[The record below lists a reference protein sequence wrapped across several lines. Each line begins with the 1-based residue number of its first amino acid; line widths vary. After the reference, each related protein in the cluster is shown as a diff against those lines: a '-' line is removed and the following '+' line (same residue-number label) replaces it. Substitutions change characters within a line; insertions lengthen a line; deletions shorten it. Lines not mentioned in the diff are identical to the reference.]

1 MMKAI
6 EYDGDLN
13 SYLGEYDYQPDLT
26 KKLDG
31 IGSECLTQEYIN
43 EIVLWKVNRYV
54 HGDQELIHN
63 LNILKTL
70 RNGEH
75 REGIDALNLLLE
87 THGVD
92 LPMASTLLRF
102 RNPHV
107 FQIIDQHA
115 YRAVY
120 GSKYPLYSYS
130 KKTLKITTYFDY
142 LDKLIELCRVKA
154 IEFIS
159 SDRLLYMFDKKH
171 NGKL

>member
-1 MMKAI
+1 MKAI
-6 EYDGDLN
+6 EFNGDLN
-13 SYLGEYDYQPDLT
+13 AYLKEYDYQPELT
-26 KKLDG
+26 EKLDR
-31 IGSECLTQEYIN
+31 IGNQNITQTTIN

-54 HGDQELIHN
+54 RANHELIHK
-63 LNILKTL
+63 LNALTSL

-75 REGIDALNLLLE
+75 RQGIEALISLLE

-102 RNPHV
+102 RNPLV

-120 GSKYPLYSYS
+120 GSKYPLYAGSP
-130 KKTLKITTYFDY
+130 TTRKIATYNDY
-142 LDKLIELCRVKA
+142 LDKLIELCRVKS

>member
-1 MMKAI
+1 MKAI
-6 EYDGDLN
+6 EFNGDLN
-13 SYLGEYDYQPDLT
+13 AYLEEYDYQPELT
-26 KKLDG
+26 EKLDN
-31 IGSECLTQEYIN
+31 IGNESFTQALIN

-54 HGDQELIHN
+54 KANAELIHK
-63 LNILKTL
+63 LNILTTL

-75 REGIDALNLLLE
+75 RQGIEALIFLLR

-102 RNPHV
+102 RNHFV

-120 GSKYPLYSYS
+120 GSKYPLYVGSPL
-130 KKTLKITTYFDY
+130 TLKVTTYFDY
-142 LDKLIELCRVKA
+142 LDKLIELCRA
-154 IEFIS
+154 RSIYFFS
-159 SDRLLYMFDKKH
+159 SDRLLYVFDKKH